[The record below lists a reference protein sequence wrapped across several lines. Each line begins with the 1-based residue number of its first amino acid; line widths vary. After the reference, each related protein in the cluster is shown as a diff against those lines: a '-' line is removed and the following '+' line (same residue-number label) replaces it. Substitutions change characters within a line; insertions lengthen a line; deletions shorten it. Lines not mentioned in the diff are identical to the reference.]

1 MKKLFLSFSFFV
13 ILFVVC
19 GCHDANSNQMTDIEP
34 WITYDDI
41 VIGSTTLE
49 TVETLHG
56 QPSDKDVFGESVQV
70 VYYEGYH
77 LIVED
82 NKVKTIIIENDTAP
96 LLWNEISVG
105 SSLDTLLSIL
115 PITPIE
121 LEYDIAFPPSELP
134 EKTEEPYAVLSTAF
148 EENTSK
154 VADKQLVFVISSQY
168 RITFQIDT
176 ERDTITGISLN
187 SA

>member
-1 MKKLFLSFSFFV
+1 M

-19 GCHDANSNQMTDIEP
+19 GCHDANSNQMADIEQ

-49 TVETLHG
+49 TVESLHG
-56 QPSDKDVFGESVQV
+56 QSSDKDVIAESVQV
-70 VYYEGYH
+70 VCYEGYH

-115 PITPIE
+115 PITPME
-121 LEYDIAFPPSELP
+121 LEYDIASPPSELP
-134 EKTEEPYAVLSTAF
+134 EKAEEPYAVLFTAF

-154 VADKQLVFVISSQY
+154 VAEKQLVFVISSQY